1 MSATQSKADALREEL
16 AALRQRLAE
25 AEARRVPEAV
35 PLKPQVAAPVVGHS
49 AAPFAPATRVQCAT
63 RVQSVVRGQQARQD
77 PVRSLERARSIS
89 EGPAAAEERR
99 RARERARER
108 EARREEDYDAEAAR
122 QPEAA
127 AEPSPAEQKKQ
138 QERVTP
144 LMGTALLVALL
155 ELFALLENRHWA
167 AATLDPKDHC
177 ECWYSCSK
185 TPETKYEYDS
195 DIWYSDCWYDS
206 GSWDRD
212 CACYFDVDLA
222 YDLHGWTVNG
232 RWKEWG
238 EGETALP
245 QEVKGGGCAPCKKG
259 ECGTAIAA
267 AFDGQDCSHQVD
279 ALVGAAVCLAVAAA
293 VFAALGWPKR
303 FFPDV
308 MLRRRFLASGL
319 ALIFGGVYVVSA
331 TGAFTSESGRQLS
344 PAPGQYVACGRGCW
358 DAYAGGV
365 VAVVAG
371 LAIVATQVSPG
382 FCGKSGYPDCLL
394 GVGLFAVVAFL
405 LITTV
410 KALWNGWLGLW
421 GF

>member
-1 MSATQSKADALREEL
+1 MGPSKADALREEL
-16 AALRQRLAE
+16 AALRRRLAE

-35 PLKPQVAAPVVGHS
+35 PLKPQVAAPVVGPS

-63 RVQSVVRGQQARQD
+63 RVQAAVRGQQARQD
-77 PVRSLERARSIS
+77 PGRSLERARSIS

-108 EARREEDYDAEAAR
+108 EARRNEDYDAEAAR

-177 ECWYSCSK
+177 ECWYACSK

-195 DIWYSDCWYDS
+195 DRYKSECWYGS
-206 GSWDRD
+206 GSWDWD
-212 CACYFDVDLA
+212 CSCYFDVDLA

-232 RWKEWG
+232 GWKEWG
-238 EGETALP
+238 EGETRALS
-245 QEVKGGGCAPCKKG
+245 QEVKGGGCAPCSEG
-259 ECGTAIAA
+259 ECGTAIRD
-267 AFDGQDCSHQVD
+267 AFDGSDCSHQFD
-279 ALVGAAVCLAVAAA
+279 ALVGAALCLAVAAA

-319 ALIFGGVYVVSA
+319 ALIFGGVYVISTAGAYTAESERRSA
-331 TGAFTSESGRQLS
+331 G
-344 PAPGQYVACGRGCW
+344 PYVACGRGCW
-358 DAYAGGV
+358 DAYGGGI
-365 VAVVAG
+365 VAVAGG

-382 FCGKSGYPDCLL
+382 WCGASGYPDCLL

-421 GF
+421 DF

>member
-1 MSATQSKADALREEL
+1 MPTKADALREEL
-16 AALRQRLAE
+16 AALRRRLAE

-35 PLKPQVAAPVVGHS
+35 PLKPQVAAPVAGHS
-49 AAPFAPATRVQCAT
+49 TAPFAPATRVQCAT
-63 RVQSVVRGQQARQD
+63 RVPSVVRGQQARQD
-77 PVRSLERARSIS
+77 PARALERIS
-89 EGPAAAEERR
+89 EGPAAAEARR

-108 EARREEDYDAEAAR
+108 EARRNEDYDAEAAR

-177 ECWYSCSK
+177 ECWYACSK

-195 DIWYSDCWYDS
+195 DRYKSECWYGS
-206 GSWDRD
+206 GSWDWD
-212 CACYFDVDLA
+212 CSCYFDVDLA

-232 RWKEWG
+232 GWKEWG
-238 EGETALP
+238 EGETRALS
-245 QEVKGGGCAPCKKG
+245 QEVKGGGCAPCSEG
-259 ECGTAIAA
+259 ECGTAIRD
-267 AFDGQDCSHQVD
+267 AFDGSDCSHQFD
-279 ALVGAAVCLAVAAA
+279 ALVGAALCLAVAAA

-319 ALIFGGVYVVSA
+319 ALIFGGVYVISTA
-331 TGAFTSESGRQLS
+331 GAYTAESERRSS
-344 PAPGQYVACGRGCW
+344 GQYVACGRGCW

-394 GVGLFAVVAFL
+394 GVGLFAVVVFL

-410 KALWNGWLGLW
+410 KALWNGLW

>member
-1 MSATQSKADALREEL
+1 MPTKADALREEL
-16 AALRQRLAE
+16 AALRRRLAE

-35 PLKPQVAAPVVGHS
+35 PLKAQIAAPVVGHS

-63 RVQSVVRGQQARQD
+63 RVQAAVRGQQARQD
-77 PVRSLERARSIS
+77 PVRSLERARSIT
-89 EGPAAAEERR
+89 EGPAAADARR
-99 RARERARER
+99 RARERASER
-108 EARREEDYDAEAAR
+108 EARRNEDYDAEAAR

-167 AATLDPKDHC
+167 AATLDDHY

-185 TPETKYEYDS
+185 TPETKYEYNS
-195 DIWYSDCWYDS
+195 DKYKSACSWG
-206 GSWDRD
+206 GSWDNL
-212 CACYFDVDLA
+212 CSGYFDTEVA
-222 YDLHGWTVNG
+222 YDLHGWTVHG
-232 RWKEWG
+232 RWY
-238 EGETALP
+238 EGPFGFRDPKPHEA
-245 QEVKGGGCAPCKKG
+245 KGGGCAPCRSTSEG
-259 ECGTAIAA
+259 ECGTALAA
-267 AFDGQDCSHQVD
+267 AFDGSDCSHQVD
-279 ALVGAAVCLAVAAA
+279 ALVGAALCLAVAAA

-308 MLRRRFLASGL
+308 MLRRRFLGSGL
-319 ALIFGGVYVVSA
+319 ALVLGGVVAVSTA
-331 TGAFTSESGRQLS
+331 GAFTAESERRSSG
-344 PAPGQYVACGRGCW
+344 PYVACGRGCW
-358 DAYAGGV
+358 DAYGGGI
-365 VAVVAG
+365 VAVAAG

-382 FCGKSGYPDCLL
+382 WCGASGYPDCLL
-394 GVGLFAVVAFL
+394 GVGLFSVVAFI

-421 GF
+421 DF

>member
-16 AALRQRLAE
+16 TALRRRLAE

-63 RVQSVVRGQQARQD
+63 RVQAAVRGQQARQD

-89 EGPAAAEERR
+89 EGPAAAEARR

-108 EARREEDYDAEAAR
+108 EARRNEDYDAEAAR

-245 QEVKGGGCAPCKKG
+245 QSVKGGGCAPCRSG
-259 ECGTAIAA
+259 ECGTAIRD
-267 AFDGQDCSHQVD
+267 AFDGSDCSHQVD

-319 ALIFGGVYVVSA
+319 ALIFGGVYVVS
-331 TGAFTSESGRQLS
+331 TSGAFTVESERRLS
-344 PAPGQYVACGRGCW
+344 GQYVACGRGCW

>member
-1 MSATQSKADALREEL
+1 M
-16 AALRQRLAE
+16 
-25 AEARRVPEAV
+25 
-35 PLKPQVAAPVVGHS
+35 
-49 AAPFAPATRVQCAT
+49 QCAT
-63 RVQSVVRGQQARQD
+63 RVQAVRGNGRGRTG
-77 PVRSLERARSIS
+77 RSLERAS
-89 EGPAAAEERR
+89 EGPAA
-99 RARERARER
+99 
-108 EARREEDYDAEAAR
+108 EARRRDASARVNARRVARDYDAEAAR

-195 DIWYSDCWYDS
+195 DKYWSECWYGS

-212 CACYFDVDLA
+212 CSCYFDVDVA

-245 QEVKGGGCAPCKKG
+245 QSVKGGGCAPCSEG
-259 ECGTAIAA
+259 ECGTAIRD
-267 AFDGQDCSHQVD
+267 AFDGSDCSHQFD

-308 MLRRRFLASGL
+308 MLRRRFLGSGL
-319 ALIFGGVYVVSA
+319 ALGFGGWPPAPPPTRPRASGGRRAICRVRPRLCGIKLGTRHCICGSSLVWR
-331 TGAFTSESGRQLS
+331 FTTSSNRQLIS
-344 PAPGQYVACGRGCW
+344 TRVAAAARTAEASSRSWPAWPSSRRVSL
-358 DAYAGGV
+358 GGV
-365 VAVVAG
+365 APR
-371 LAIVATQVSPG
+371 ATHCPSAAA
-382 FCGKSGYPDCLL
+382 CLRS
-394 GVGLFAVVAFL
+394 
-405 LITTV
+405 
-410 KALWNGWLGLW
+410 WRSC
-421 GF
+421 